1 MKSRIYKGKKY
12 VYSVPK
18 AKNYVGMLEIQV
30 EHIHI
35 HAMRLIDGSY
45 ATHFLPYLHYDS
57 AESLTES
64 VIDNV
69 PFFRTSRKTE

>member
-1 MKSRIYKGKKY
+1 M
-12 VYSVPK
+12 
-18 AKNYVGMLEIQV
+18 AKNYVGKLDIQLE
-30 EHIHI
+30 HKNI

-57 AESLTES
+57 VESLTES

-69 PFFRTSRKTE
+69 PFFRTSRKTK

>member
-1 MKSRIYKGKKY
+1 M
-12 VYSVPK
+12 
-18 AKNYVGMLEIQV
+18 AKNYVGMLGIQL
-30 EHIHI
+30 EHKHI

-57 AESLTES
+57 VESLTES

-69 PFFRTSRKTE
+69 PFFRTTRKTK

>member
-1 MKSRIYKGKKY
+1 MTSRIYKGKKF
-12 VYSVPK
+12 VYSVPE

-30 EHIHI
+30 EHKHI
-35 HAMRLIDGSY
+35 HAMRLLDGSY

-57 AESLTES
+57 VESLSES

-69 PFFRTSRKTE
+69 PFFRAPTKTK

>member
-1 MKSRIYKGKKY
+1 MTSRTYKGKKF
-12 VYSVPK
+12 VYSFPM
-18 AKNYVGMLEIQV
+18 AKNYVGMLDIQL
-30 EHIHI
+30 EHKHI

-57 AESLTES
+57 VESLTES

-69 PFFRTSRKTE
+69 PFFRTSRKTR

>member
-1 MKSRIYKGKKY
+1 LTSRTYKGKKF
-12 VYSVPK
+12 VYSVPM
-18 AKNYVGMLEIQV
+18 AKNYVGLLDIQLE
-30 EHIHI
+30 HRHI

-57 AESLTES
+57 VESLTES

-69 PFFRTSRKTE
+69 PFFKTTRKIK